1 VLPFGNALPNEC
13 SAALEDKLLL
23 ESTEAFKHR
32 GDFSM
37 RRQPLILATLACAF
51 FSTTLPAQ
59 EQAEAPQETSTVAS
73 VDPGRNSA
81 SSTYTAAD
89 AQPRPVRTR
98 GPYFYSSARRH
109 PLTPRDVSIRGAVES
124 LGIDKHR
131 FVRCELKDGSHVI
144 GGITAINFAQ
154 FAISQG
160 IMDGRQIQYSELKRP
175 PESVPAVGKH
185 LVNGLQWTG
194 LVVLAVPAMFA
205 MGLGCNF
212 QCS

>member
-1 VLPFGNALPNEC
+1 MR
-13 SAALEDKLLL
+13 
-23 ESTEAFKHR
+23 HR
-32 GDFSM
+32 
-37 RRQPLILATLACAF
+37 QLILATLVCALASAILSAQEDVPQEF
-51 FSTTLPAQ
+51 SPAPLANLPQALNSTT
-59 EQAEAPQETSTVAS
+59 
-73 VDPGRNSA
+73 
-81 SSTYTAAD
+81 TAAHV
-89 AQPRPVRTR
+89 QRPPARTP
-98 GPYFYSSARRH
+98 GHHFYASARRH
-109 PLTPRDVSIRGAVES
+109 PLTPREVSIREAVES
-124 LGIDKHR
+124 LGMDKHR

-175 PESVPAVGKH
+175 PEPVPAVGEH